1 MKILFVMALVSLASA
16 HVMSPDYKI
25 CIKDSHVVVNDIF
38 HLVEILEDNHVNPPA
53 GPFKELLHSVNILLA
68 ECFQIDIH
76 LERYDHCVDDLLVV
90 FPTIN
95 KLIDDINNNRQTDI
109 ILDVSTL
116 ALQLTNG
123 ITQCLKIRPALAF

>member
-1 MKILFVMALVSLASA
+1 MKILFVMALISLASA

-25 CIKDSHVVVNDIF
+25 CIRDSHAVVNDIF
-38 HLVEILEDNHVNPPA
+38 RLVEIIEDNHVNPPA
-53 GPFKELLHSVNILLA
+53 APFKELLHSVNILIA
-68 ECFQIDIH
+68 ECFQMEVH

-90 FPTIN
+90 VPTIN
-95 KLIDDINNNRQTDI
+95 KLVDDIKNNRQTDI

-123 ITQCLKIRPALAF
+123 ITQCIKRRTDLVF